1 MYEINFIPEETIN
14 KRIKSHLLLK
24 RIMGVGVALLV
35 IIIGL
40 YLPNK
45 ILKQLIIKNTILK
58 KQYPVIQNKR
68 INLEL
73 QFQNRIKI
81 LNSINGQKQRIADN
95 IKDIKSYFTNQIVIE
110 NIKNDNNGVTIIG
123 RSSEYFSISNTA
135 IIMKKNKKYTKLRI
149 IGIERLKNT
158 NMYSFLISIKP

>member
-35 IIIGL
+35 IITGL
-40 YLPNK
+40 YLPNR